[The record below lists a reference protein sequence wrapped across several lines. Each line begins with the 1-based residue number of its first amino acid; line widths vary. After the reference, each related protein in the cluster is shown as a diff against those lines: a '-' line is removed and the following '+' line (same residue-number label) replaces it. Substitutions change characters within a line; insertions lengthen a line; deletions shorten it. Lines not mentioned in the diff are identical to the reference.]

1 MDNLL
6 IPALIVLIVTNISFA
21 LLARS
26 WRKQAKTSEHAA
38 IKLARIAATARQD
51 GADDALRQGLKVAT
65 GGMYL
70 AAMRVSS
77 DEVVLG
83 ALRAQGRRLLGE
95 PMEEAPILETSSCET
110 RAAE

>member
-6 IPALIVLIVTNISFA
+6 IPALIVLIVTNVSFA

-26 WRKQAKTSEHAA
+26 WKRKAAKTDRALMRHVLETASAHREGFDAGYRQAA
-38 IKLARIAATARQD
+38 
-51 GADDALRQGLKVAT
+51 KVAT

-77 DEVVLG
+77 DDVVLA

-95 PMEEAPILETSSCET
+95 PMDESVVQVPESV
-110 RAAE
+110 

>member
-6 IPALIVLIVTNISFA
+6 IPAAALLILTNVSFA

-38 IKLARIAATARQD
+38 MGLALDMAHTARD
-51 GADDALRQGLKVAT
+51 SFDAGYRQAAKVAT

-70 AAMRVSS
+70 AAMRVTS
-77 DEVVLG
+77 DDVVLD

-95 PMEEAPILETSSCET
+95 PMDESVVQVPESV
-110 RAAE
+110 